1 MIITREWLQEW
12 IDLKDFTIDEIA
24 KEFNAIGLEVD
35 SISKFDMPEN
45 VVVGYVESC
54 EKHPNA
60 DKLNICQ
67 VNVGDK
73 IEQIVCGAKNVAAGQ
88 MVAVAKVGA
97 VLPGGLTIKEA
108 KLRDVASCGMI
119 CSSTEL
125 GLPKINDGIMIL
137 DESIGEI
144 KIGKEL
150 KTFPLLN
157 DEVIELELTA
167 NRGDC
172 LSIHGVARDICVPLD
187 LEVKTLEKKEED
199 EATLGVGRI
208 LNMNCGEKIESS
220 FVFKALDNTN
230 IKSNLLIDLRL
241 ALVGE
246 FDDDDL
252 QRLLTYATYSTGVL
266 FRAYD
271 YEKFE
276 QKDSKAVLSIK
287 KESNNLDAIFSKK
300 RLSYVGISQEPEE
313 KANKKS
319 EKIILEANY
328 SNPGKISANSFKLD
342 LRSDRH
348 LYRSTRGSEPDLDF
362 GMNYLIN
369 LLRRNCKVMIYAGTQ
384 QVIQDFKEE
393 IINLHTEELS
403 KMIGEEI
410 PKNRVVSI
418 LQKLGFK
425 VVFSHEQEAMNIRV
439 PLYRHDIL
447 NKQDICEEIV
457 RIVGIDNIDAKPL
470 EFFEKAKHNLAYV
483 NFKKK
488 QSYRCKAAAN
498 GFFESVNF
506 IFDDRSRQ
514 EKYHLDSVEE
524 ALDLA
529 NPITSEL
536 NTLRTTLIL
545 NMLDSV
551 DKNTKY
557 GKKTVPLFQIGIVYT
572 KERTEKM
579 HMAFVFSGDKDFAQI
594 TNHGKPE
601 MIDFY
606 YFARQVLNVIGS
618 FDLEVQ
624 DPENRLSNPYEYAII
639 KQNDSTIGYISRLHI
654 DVEQDFDINKTYI
667 CELDFDALPDEKK
680 IVKSF
685 SNYQTISRDLSLL
698 IPKNMRYSLIK
709 EFISNV
715 APTELIDFNAI
726 DIYKSEELGEKLSLT
741 IKFNFQS
748 TEKTLTDEDIMSA
761 LDNILKLLKEKFGIE
776 IR

>member
-1 MIITREWLQEW
+1 MIVTREWLQEW
-12 IDLKDFTIDEIA
+12 IDIRDFTIDDIA
-24 KEFNAIGLEVD
+24 KEFNSIGLEVD
-35 SISKFDMPEN
+35 SINKFNMPEN
-45 VVVGYVESC
+45 VVVGNVISC

-67 VNVGDK
+67 VDIGEKV
-73 IEQIVCGAKNVAAGQ
+73 EQIVCGAKNVAAGQ
-88 MVAVAKVGA
+88 MVAVAKVGS
-97 VLPGGLTIKEA
+97 VLPNGLKIKEA
-108 KLRDVASCGMI
+108 VLRDVSSCGMI

-137 DESIGEI
+137 DDSIGELE
-144 KIGKEL
+144 IGKEL
-150 KTFPLLN
+150 KDYPLLN

-187 LEVKTLEKKEED
+187 IEVQTLETKEED

-220 FVFKALDNTN
+220 FVFKALDNTY

-246 FDDDDL
+246 FDEDDL

-271 YEKFE
+271 YDKFE
-276 QKDSKAVLSIK
+276 QKDSKAILSIK
-287 KESNNLDAIFSKK
+287 KDSNHLDAISSKK
-300 RLSYVGISQEPEE
+300 RLSYVGVSQEDEE
-313 KANKKS
+313 KANKNS

-328 SNPGKISANSFKLD
+328 SDPSKISENSFKLD
-342 LRSDRH
+342 IKSDRH

-369 LLRRNCKVMIYAGTQ
+369 LFSKNCNVMIYAGTQ

-393 IINLHTEELS
+393 IINLHTDELT
-403 KMIGEEI
+403 KMIGQEI
-410 PKNRVVSI
+410 PKNLVVDI
-418 LQKLGFK
+418 LKKLGFR
-425 VVFSHEQEAMNIRV
+425 VVFSHEQEAMNIKV
-439 PLYRHDIL
+439 PLFRHDIL

-457 RIVGIDNIDAKPL
+457 RIVGIDNIDSKQLTFL
-470 EFFEKAKHNLAYV
+470 EEAKHNKSYED
-483 NFKKK
+483 FKKK
-488 QSYRCKAAAN
+488 QDYRCKSASN

-506 IFDDRSRQ
+506 IFDDRLRQ
-514 EKYHLDSVEE
+514 DKYGLSSVEE
-524 ALDLA
+524 ELDLA

-536 NTLRTTLIL
+536 NTLRTSLIL

-551 DKNTKY
+551 NKNTKY
-557 GKKTVPLFQIGIVYT
+557 GKKTVPLFQIGRVYT
-572 KERTEKM
+572 TQRKEKTN
-579 HMAFVFSGDKDFAQI
+579 MAFVFSGDKDYAQI
-594 TNHGKPE
+594 SNHGKPE
-601 MIDFY
+601 LIDFY
-606 YFARQVLNVIGS
+606 YFARKISNIIGD
-618 FDLEVQ
+618 FELEVQ
-624 DPENRLSNPYEYAII
+624 EPQNKLSNPYEYAII
-639 KQNDSTIGYISRLHI
+639 KQNGINIGYISRLHI

-667 CELDFDALPDEKK
+667 CELDFEKLPNERK

-698 IPKNMRYSLIK
+698 IPNDMKYSVIK
-709 EFISNV
+709 EYIKTV
-715 APTELIDFNAI
+715 APADMIDFNAI
-726 DIYKSEELGEKLSLT
+726 DIYRSKDLGDKSSLT

-748 TEKTLTDEDIMSA
+748 NEKTLTDEDVTSA
-761 LDNILKLLKEKFGIE
+761 MENILKNLNEKFGID